1 MSGILFAMAI
11 RCLLVDDSPHFLEA
25 ASQLLERQG
34 LVVVGVASTS
44 ADALA
49 RVRELEPDV
58 TLVDVD
64 LGGESGF
71 DLAWQLAARP
81 DGAPTSTVL
90 TSTHSES
97 DLAELVAVTPVLGFI
112 SKTELSAGAISDLL
126 SDGSH
131 GRGCRHEALV
141 YSSTDEF
148 VAGALPFLQQ
158 GLTRGDH
165 ALVVLRESG
174 RTVLQQALRGGAP
187 QIEFA
192 DAITWYQSPE
202 HAFRRYS
209 HYIDEHLERGVP
221 RVRVVAEV
229 IWPQSSAKS
238 EIAGWKRYEAR
249 ISVAMAAVPASF
261 ICAYNI
267 QELPAGIVTDAR
279 RTHPVLRT
287 AQGARPSA
295 HYSQPGAFIRG
306 LERDVPE
313 LAPARS
319 DRRRD

>member
-1 MSGILFAMAI
+1 MAI
-11 RCLLVDDSPHFLEA
+11 RCLLVDDSTHFLEA
-25 ASQLLERQG
+25 ASKLLERQG
-34 LVVVGVASTS
+34 LAVVGVASTS
-44 ADALA
+44 AEALA

-64 LGGESGF
+64 LNGESGF
-71 DLAWQLAARP
+71 DLAWELAAMS
-81 DGAPTSTVL
+81 DGALTRTVL
-90 TSTHSES
+90 SSARSES
-97 DLAELVAVTPVLGFI
+97 ELAELVAVTPVLGFI
-112 SKTELSAGAISDLL
+112 SKTELSAGAIRDLL
-126 SDGSH
+126 TDGSH

-148 VAGALPFLQQ
+148 VAGALPFVQQ

-174 RTVLQQALRGGAP
+174 RTVLQQALGGDAA
-187 QIEFA
+187 QIEFE
-192 DAITWYQSPE
+192 DATAWYQSPQ
-202 HAFRRYS
+202 HAFQRYS
-209 HYIDEHLERGVP
+209 RYIDEHLERGVP

-229 IWPQSSAKS
+229 IWPQSSAS
-238 EIAGWKRYEAR
+238 SAVAGWKRYEAR
-249 ISVAMAAVPASF
+249 ISVAMAAVPVSF
-261 ICAYNI
+261 ICAYNS
-267 QELPAGIVTDAR
+267 QELHAGIITDAR

-287 AQGARPSA
+287 AEGARPSA

-313 LAPARS
+313 LVPARS